1 MKAKLTVFFE
11 DPYWV
16 GVFERED
23 EKEYQVA
30 RAIFGSEPTDA
41 ELYEFLQ
48 ANYHKLEFSRSFQG
62 EIQLER
68 KVNFKRKQREVRKQA
83 KENGIGTKAQ
93 QAIKQVMEES
103 KKERK
108 QDSRQQRREEEKL
121 KFVLKQEKKKEK
133 QKGH

>member
-30 RAIFGSEPTDA
+30 RAIFGCEPTDA

-48 ANYHKLEFSRSFQG
+48 ANYRNLEFSRSFQG

-68 KVNFKRKQREVRKQA
+68 KVNFKHKQREVRKQA
-83 KENGIGTKAQ
+83 NENGIGTKAQ

-103 KKERK
+103 KKGRK
-108 QDSRQQRREEEKL
+108 RDVRQQRREEEKL

>member
-30 RAIFGSEPTDA
+30 RAIFGCEPTDA

-48 ANYHKLEFSRSFQG
+48 ANYRNLEFSRSFQG

-83 KENGIGTKAQ
+83 NENGIGTKAQ

-103 KKERK
+103 KKGRK
-108 QDSRQQRREEEKL
+108 RDVRQQRREEEKL

>member
-16 GVFERED
+16 GVYERED

-30 RAIFGSEPTDA
+30 RAIFGCEPTDA

-48 ANYHKLEFSRSFQG
+48 ANYRNLEFSRSFQG

-83 KENGIGTKAQ
+83 NENGIGTKAQ

-103 KKERK
+103 KKGRK
-108 QDSRQQRREEEKL
+108 RDVRQQRREEEKL

>member
-23 EKEYQVA
+23 EYEYQVA
-30 RAIFGSEPTDA
+30 RTIFGSEPTDA

-48 ANYHKLEFSRSFQG
+48 ANYLNLEFSRSFNG
-62 EIQLER
+62 EIQMEG
-68 KVNFKRKQREVRKQA
+68 KVNFKRMQREVRKQA
-83 KENGIGTKAQ
+83 SEQGVGTKAQ
-93 QAIKQVMEES
+93 QAMKQVMEET

-108 QDSRQQRREEEKL
+108 QDTRQQRRKKEKL
-121 KFVLKQEKKKEK
+121 KFELKQAEKKEK

>member
-30 RAIFGSEPTDA
+30 RAIFGCEPTDA

-62 EIQLER
+62 EIQVER